1 MYNNS
6 PIDTKEIGDYRISI
20 YPDYDA
26 ECPVTNWDMGAEYIF
41 EHLEHGGFRLSPDC
55 DWKKWVSNMRDESL
69 ESILQRIAADVVEQ
83 KDIVN
88 YIKAGKVQG
97 VRLVYNSRDHQWQLQ
112 TKPVWRGTV
121 DENAEWDTEW
131 EVEPHELKTG
141 DCRMELLEYWDED
154 EYLDLIKEC
163 AKDFVI
169 KEWSSCGYSQ
179 GDEMRGIGYITKER
193 FDKFCGFSSK
203 KYKTW
208 QEQALDIINAEV
220 EEIGMWAWGDVK
232 GFVLEKKV
240 HFTKSYD
247 DENREDEKD
256 YEWEEV
262 DSCWGFFMETEELIK
277 EVISQ
282 HDLKETA

>member
-26 ECPVTNWDMGAEYIF
+26 QCPVTNWDMGGEYIF
-41 EHLEHGGFRLSPDC
+41 EHFGHGGFRLSPDC
-55 DWKKWVSNMRDESL
+55 DWKQWVSNMRDESL

-88 YIKAGKVQG
+88 YLKAGRVQG
-97 VRLVYNSRDHQWQLQ
+97 VRLIYNPHDHQWQLQ
-112 TKPVWRGTV
+112 TKPAWRGTV
-121 DENAEWDTEW
+121 DKDAEWDTEW
-131 EVEPHELKTG
+131 EVEPHELKRG
-141 DCRMELLEYWDED
+141 DYRMELLEYWNED
-154 EYLDLIKEC
+154 DYLNLIKEC

-169 KEWSSCGYSQ
+169 KEWSSYGYSQ
-179 GDEMRGIGYITKER
+179 GDEIRGIGYMTKKR
-193 FDKFCGFSSK
+193 FDKFCGFNPQ

-208 QEQALDIINAEV
+208 QEQALALIEGEV
-220 EEIGMWAWGDVK
+220 KCIELWAWGDAK

-240 HFTKSYD
+240 SFTKVFD
-247 DENREDEKD
+247 DKDREDEKD

-277 EVISQ
+277 EVMSE
-282 HDLKETA
+282 HDLKDVA